1 MISKFCFIFAYLSS
15 FVAVSIPINENKII
29 TFAGV
34 KFKHPISNSLEA
46 MGVIEPTPIQQ
57 AAIAPLTSGLTA
69 ILHAETGSGKTLAF
83 LLPLLKRIING
94 NQLLFDDQ
102 Q

>member
-1 MISKFCFIFAYLSS
+1 MIGKYCFIFAYLSS
-15 FVAVSIPINENKII
+15 FVTVSISINENKII

-69 ILHAETGSGKTLAF
+69 ILHAETGSGKTLAY

-94 NQLLFDDQ
+94 NQLFDVQ